1 VAEIW
6 TKRLIF
12 GPILRLPPADM
23 LHNCVRSFCIYIFH
37 DMTATP
43 PDPLATQHDGTP
55 DQDDQGPGDTQTSR
69 LREENRALRELLA
82 AQVQASLP
90 RQEPGWFKRLCWWL
104 ISAPGAALVGWRSLF
119 GREDGE
125 PITRRNVGRA
135 TMTVIYTLAIYG
147 ALVLLVVSWNSP
159 NIAPSGAT
167 SASPMRVPLT
177 PLPPATP
184 DSNNAGTPSSN
195 RGQGERG
202 SGSASSAAGS
212 SSAAST
218 EADRAAAL
226 SATTDMGPGPSTP
239 AAPVPAAPDRVTLAP
254 PSVPSETSTP
264 TASAAASDRS
274 PASASSTVP
283 ERPTPVAS
291 SNAPAAPQSTLRM
304 TVIPA
309 PDPLAWVAALDKE
322 LEQCAELGF
331 FERPECAWAAR
342 KQYCETNQGWGQVKE
357 CPAQP

>member
-1 VAEIW
+1 M
-6 TKRLIF
+6 
-12 GPILRLPPADM
+12 P
-23 LHNCVRSFCIYIFH
+23 HNCVRSFCIYIFH

-55 DQDDQGPGDTQTSR
+55 DQDDQGSGDTQTLR

-167 SASPMRVPLT
+167 SASPVRVPLT
-177 PLPPATP
+177 PLPSVTP
-184 DSNNAGTPSSN
+184 ESDKAGTPSSD
-195 RGQGERG
+195 RGHEATG
-202 SGSASSAAGS
+202 SGSASPAAGS
-212 SSAAST
+212 SSGT
-218 EADRAAAL
+218 PIGADRTDASPATAETEPGTSTPSVPAPAVSSRAAPVASSTGL
-226 SATTDMGPGPSTP
+226 ERSTP
-239 AAPVPAAPDRVTLAP
+239 AA
-254 PSVPSETSTP
+254 
-264 TASAAASDRS
+264 
-274 PASASSTVP
+274 
-283 ERPTPVAS
+283 S
-291 SNAPAAPQSTLRM
+291 SNEPAAPQSTLRI
-304 TVIPA
+304 TEIPA
-309 PDPLAWVAALDKE
+309 PDPMAWVAKLDEE
-322 LEQCAELGF
+322 LAQCAELGF

-342 KQYCETNQGWGQVKE
+342 KQYCEPNQGWGKVKE